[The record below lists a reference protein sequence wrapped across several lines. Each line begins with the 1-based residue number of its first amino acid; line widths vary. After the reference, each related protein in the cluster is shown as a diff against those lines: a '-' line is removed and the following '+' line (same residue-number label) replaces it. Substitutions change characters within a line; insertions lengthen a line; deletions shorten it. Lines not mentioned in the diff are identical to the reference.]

1 MKIRKM
7 SFLAAVTLLAP
18 ASAYSFADKAALSTA
33 KDLWL
38 SDEASAR
45 STYGDISGWD
55 VSRITD
61 MRSSFFNLKP
71 FLCCTYLLSR
81 WHFRWGKKEGNRRVL
96 LVTV

>member
-38 SDEASAR
+38 SNEASAR

-61 MRSSFFNLKP
+61 MKYVFIF
-71 FLCCTYLLSR
+71 
-81 WHFRWGKKEGNRRVL
+81 
-96 LVTV
+96 